1 MLVASPQREYRTWII
16 DSRRWRHYVPRPDD
30 IVIAT
35 YPKCGT
41 TWMQRIVSLL
51 VFQTTEPMPITQ
63 ISSWIDRRFPQ
74 PIEAVVAQIEAQKHR
89 RFLKSHLPLDG
100 LPLYDEVKYIHV
112 ARDGRDAC
120 MSFHNHGRSFTD
132 QMIEALNK
140 SGMEDDTIR
149 RPYPGV
155 PIDPGQYF
163 HQWITKGEMCGHEDG
178 SPTMSFFD
186 FEKSWWEVRKR
197 PNVLFVHY
205 NDLKSDLSTEMRRIA
220 NFLTISVSADLW
232 PQLVAAAGFEAMRR
246 DGDALVAGLAPIFK
260 DGSRSFLFKGT
271 NERWRGV
278 AAEEDLGIYEAKAEA
293 MLPPACAR
301 WAALGRARAGDQGA
315 PPVLSDLHNIQI

>member
-1 MLVASPQREYRTWII
+1 MLVACPQREYRTWIM
-16 DSRRWRHYVPRPDD
+16 DSRRWRHYSPRPDD

-74 PIEAVVAQIEAQKHR
+74 SVEAAVAQIEAQKHR

-100 LPLYDEVKYIHV
+100 LPFYDEVKYIHV

-132 QMIEALNK
+132 QMIDALNK
-140 SGMEDDTIR
+140 SGLEDDTIG

-155 PIDPGQYF
+155 PLDAGQYF
-163 HQWITKGEMCGHEDG
+163 HQWITKGEVPGHEDG
-178 SPTMSFFD
+178 SPILSYFH
-186 FEKSWWEVRKR
+186 FEKSWWEVRTR
-197 PNVLFVHY
+197 PNVLLVHY
-205 NDLKSDLSTEMRRIA
+205 NDLKSDLSAEMRRIA
-220 NFLTISVSADLW
+220 DFLAISVPAELW

-246 DGDALVAGLAPIFK
+246 DGDALMASLATIFN
-260 DGSRSFLFKGT
+260 DGSRSFIFKGT

-278 AAEEDLGIYEAKAEA
+278 AAKEDLAIYEAKAEA
-293 MLPPACAR
+293 MLSPACAR
-301 WAALGRARAGDQGA
+301 WVARGRVQTGD
-315 PPVLSDLHNIQI
+315 PH